1 MMHLQ
6 NITLKMASI
15 VDDACKFI
23 QLELKNFDKTKIEF
37 KGHESNMVSYVD
49 KEAEKILV
57 EGLSRILPEAG
68 FITEEE
74 TVSQERKD
82 LMWIIDPLDGTNNFM
97 HKVPIYSCSVG
108 LMKEGKMIA
117 GVILDPNRDECFY
130 AFKGGG
136 AWCNDSRI
144 QVSQP
149 QTLSK
154 CMIATGIPFYDFE
167 KLDSYINIL
176 KKLMKN
182 SHGLRRCGS
191 AAIDMAWV
199 AAGRFDG
206 YFEYNINSYDIAAGC
221 IILQE
226 AGGNVTDF
234 KGENNYI
241 FGKNII
247 ASCGGHIH
255 KEFQEI
261 IAKEWF

>member
-1 MMHLQ
+1 
-6 NITLKMASI
+6 MASI
-15 VDDACKFI
+15 VDDAGKFI
-23 QLELKNFDKTKIEF
+23 QQEVRNFDKSKIEF

-49 KEAEKILV
+49 KETEKLLV
-57 EGLSRILPEAG
+57 QSLSEILPEAG

-74 TVSQERKD
+74 TVLQEKKD

-108 LMKEGKMIA
+108 LMKEGKMVA
-117 GVILDPNRDECFY
+117 GVVLDPNRDECFY

-136 AWCNDSRI
+136 AWCNDNKI
-144 QVSQP
+144 YVSNP
-149 QTLSK
+149 PILSK

-226 AGGNVTDF
+226 AGGKVTDF
-234 KGENNYI
+234 KGENDYI
-241 FGKNII
+241 FGKNIV
-247 ASCGGHIH
+247 ASCGGDIH
-255 KEFQEI
+255 TEFQKI
-261 IAKEWF
+261 IQTEWFS